1 MSSDQTKETRTST
14 TAKKT
19 KSKKKK
25 STAVHTKRTQIEDE
39 EGWTHVV
46 DAPRRSKNG
55 GLKKGQVILHGGD
68 FEVDGVSYINRTLE
82 EMKAEFEYWKKSWEE
97 DSACLELK
105 EKLQVFSGVE
115 NVVFLGMGS
124 LQSSRREGR
133 RASATQ
139 LAALQTIITSLGEEN
154 GSKVILQDPQYT
166 ALDKEFLTS
175 LGYGVVEDPEAFK
188 EIGEGSLVYAIHCYA
203 KVYKAVSDGKRPKA
217 LIGTDVG
224 NFGRFNL

>member
-1 MSSDQTKETRTST
+1 MSADQKKQGPTST
-14 TAKKT
+14 TVKKT

-25 STAVHTKRTQIEDE
+25 TTAVYTKRTQIEDDD
-39 EGWTHVV
+39 GWTHVV

-55 GLKKGQVILHGGD
+55 GVKKGQALLHGGD
-68 FEVDGVSYINRTLE
+68 FEVDGMSYINRTLD
-82 EMKAEFEYWKKSWEE
+82 EMKAEFEYWKKSWGK

-139 LAALQTIITSLGEEN
+139 LAALQTIITSLGDDN

-166 ALDKEFLTS
+166 TLDKEFLIS
-175 LGYGVVEDPEAFK
+175 LGYEVVEDPEAFR

-203 KVYKAVSDGKRPKA
+203 KVYKAVSDGKRPRV

>member
-1 MSSDQTKETRTST
+1 MSADQKKQGPTST

-19 KSKKKK
+19 KSKKKT
-25 STAVHTKRTQIEDE
+25 TAVYTKRTQIEDDD
-39 EGWTHVV
+39 GWTHVV

-55 GLKKGQVILHGGD
+55 GVKKGQVILHGGD
-68 FEVDGVSYINRTLE
+68 FEVDGVSYVNRTLE
-82 EMKAEFEYWKKSWEE
+82 EMKVEFEYWKKSWEE

-105 EKLQVFSGVE
+105 EKLQVLSGVE

-139 LAALQTIITSLGEEN
+139 LAALQTIITFLGEEN

-166 ALDKEFLTS
+166 ARDKEFLTS
-175 LGYGVVEDPEAFK
+175 LGYGVVEDPEAFMQ
-188 EIGEGSLVYAIHCYA
+188 IGEGSLVYAIHCYA
-203 KVYKAVSDGKRPKA
+203 KVYKAVSDGKRPKV

>member
-1 MSSDQTKETRTST
+1 MSSDLKQQTRTPT
-14 TAKKT
+14 TVK

-25 STAVHTKRTQIEDE
+25 TTAVHMKRTQIEDE

-55 GLKKGQVILHGGD
+55 GVKKGQVLLHGGD

-82 EMKAEFEYWKKSWEE
+82 EMKTEFEYWKKSWDE

-105 EKLQVFSGVE
+105 EKLQVLRGVE
-115 NVVFLGMGS
+115 NVIFLGMGS

-139 LAALQTIITSLGEEN
+139 LAALQTIVSSLGE
-154 GSKVILQDPQYT
+154 GKGLKVILQDPQYT
-166 ALDKEFLTS
+166 ALDKEFLIS
-175 LGYGVVEDPEAFK
+175 LGYVVLEDPDAFK
-188 EIGEGSLVYAIHCYA
+188 EIGEESLVYAIHCYA
-203 KVYKAVSDGKRPKA
+203 KVYKEVSNGRRPKV

-224 NFGRFNL
+224 NFGRFTL

>member
-1 MSSDQTKETRTST
+1 MSADQKKDTRPST

-19 KSKKKK
+19 KSKKP
-25 STAVHTKRTQIEDE
+25 TAVYTKRTQIEDD

-46 DAPRRSKNG
+46 DALRRSKNG
-55 GLKKGQVILHGGD
+55 GVKKGQIILHGGD

-105 EKLQVFSGVE
+105 EKLQVLSGVE

-139 LAALQTIITSLGEEN
+139 LAALQTIITSLGAEI
-154 GSKVILQDPQYT
+154 GSKVVLQDPQYT
-166 ALDKEFLTS
+166 ALDKEFLLS
-175 LGYGVVEDPEAFK
+175 LGYGVVDDPDAFK
-188 EIGEGSLVYAIHCYA
+188 EIGERSLVYAIHCYA
-203 KVYKAVSDGKRPKA
+203 KVYKAVSDGKRPKV
-217 LIGTDVG
+217 LIGTDVA